1 MAAEQS
7 VILPIQWT
15 SHFVRQFP
23 CLLDKRLDFM
33 IPCKM
38 SLGVDNNNNNNS
50 KSTTLWEILKVEV
63 NGREGR

>member
-1 MAAEQS
+1 M
-7 VILPIQWT
+7 
-15 SHFVRQFP
+15 HQFP

-50 KSTTLWEILKVEV
+50 KSTTPWEILKVEV